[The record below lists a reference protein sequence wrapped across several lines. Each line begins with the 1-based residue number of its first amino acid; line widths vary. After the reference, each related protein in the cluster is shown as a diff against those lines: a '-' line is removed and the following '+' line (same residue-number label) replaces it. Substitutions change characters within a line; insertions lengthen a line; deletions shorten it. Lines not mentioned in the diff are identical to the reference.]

1 MIADV
6 EESIRES
13 EIIEQILKNINY
25 DMRLG
30 RDREAHDKSKN
41 WMQNWGLKAW
51 FSSKQYF

>member
-30 RDREAHDKSKN
+30 RDKEVHDKSK
-41 WMQNWGLKAW
+41 
-51 FSSKQYF
+51 S

>member
-6 EESIRES
+6 EESIKES

-30 RDREAHDKSKN
+30 RDKEVYDKSKN
-41 WMQNWGLKAW
+41 
-51 FSSKQYF
+51 